1 MIRCLIFVLLISACV
16 SPNQDNS
23 LAGRI
28 IYVDAGHGGT
38 AAIDSYRVG
47 PTGEREEWIN
57 LRVAKHL
64 EVLLKAEGAEVL
76 MTRTTDT
83 AVSLSDRAKLA
94 KDRGADVFLS
104 IHHNATADTSVN
116 FPIVYYHGNAS
127 ENQASVRLGDLV
139 IRQLRAALFNDSVPV
154 SLVSDH
160 TIFPRSGTAVLR
172 GTYSIPAIIG
182 EATFF
187 TNPTE
192 EQRLKSEAYNQRE
205 AKAYRD
211 GLREFFTDSVPPV
224 REKYSRAEIPP
235 FQVLQEA
242 ERMQP
247 AALAWRE
254 NFQWGKDLFEQQ
266 DWPGAYDYF
275 TRSARS
281 FPDSYLA
288 REAHRYRAM
297 ILEEMDSLKAAGI
310 AQQRVNE
317 YYVPV
322 K

>member
-1 MIRCLIFVLLISACV
+1 MHLYIIILLLLLSAYQPATSVLSGKVICL
-16 SPNQDNS
+16 
-23 LAGRI
+23 
-28 IYVDAGHGGT
+28 DAGHGGT
-38 AAIDSYRVG
+38 AATDTYRVG

-64 EVLLKAEGAEVL
+64 KELLKAEHALVM

-83 AVSLSDRAKLA
+83 AVSLSARAELA
-94 KDRGADVFLS
+94 KAQGADVFLS
-104 IHHNATADTSVN
+104 IHHNATADSSVN

-127 ENQASVRLGDLV
+127 ENQASVRLGELV
-139 IRQLRAALFNDSVPV
+139 IRQLRAALFNDSVAM

-160 TIFPRSGTAVLR
+160 TIFPKSGTAVLR
-172 GTYSIPAIIG
+172 GTYGIPAIIG

-192 EQRLKSEAYNQRE
+192 EQKLKSEAYNRRE
-205 AKAYRD
+205 AEAYRD
-211 GLREFFTDSVPPV
+211 ALREFFAEPIPLVQ
-224 REKYSRAEIPP
+224 EKKVEIPP
-235 FQVLQEA
+235 FNVLQEA
-242 ERMQP
+242 ERMRP
-247 AALAWRE
+247 EALAWRE
-254 NFQWGKDLFEQQ
+254 NFERGEKQFEKQ
-266 DWPGAYDYF
+266 DWSTAYDYF
-275 TRSARS
+275 TQSARS

-288 REAHRYRAM
+288 REAHHYQAM
-297 ILEEMDSLKAAGI
+297 ILEKMDSLEAAGI

>member
-1 MIRCLIFVLLISACV
+1 MLTGKTIC
-16 SPNQDNS
+16 
-23 LAGRI
+23 
-28 IYVDAGHGGT
+28 VDAGHGGT
-38 AAIDSYRVG
+38 AATDTYRVG

-64 EVLLKAEGAEVL
+64 EELLQAEGAEVV

-83 AVSLSDRAKLA
+83 AVSLSERAELA
-94 KDRGADVFLS
+94 KAQDADVFLS
-104 IHHNATADTSVN
+104 VHHNATADSSVN
-116 FPIVYYHGNAS
+116 FPIIYYHGNAS
-127 ENQASVRLGDLV
+127 ANQASVRLGELV

-160 TIFPRSGTAVLR
+160 TIFPKSGTAVLR
-172 GTYSIPAIIG
+172 GTYGIPAVIG

-192 EQRLKSEAYNQRE
+192 EQKLKAEAYNLRE
-205 AKAYRD
+205 AEAYRD
-211 GLREFFTDSVPPV
+211 ALREFFAEPLPPV
-224 REKYSRAEIPP
+224 QEKKLEIPP
-235 FQVLQEA
+235 FAVLQEA
-242 ERMQP
+242 ERMRP
-247 AALAWRE
+247 EALAWRE
-254 NFQWGKDLFEQQ
+254 NFQRGKKLFEQM
-266 DWPGAYDYF
+266 DWPAAYDYF
-275 TRSARS
+275 TQSARS

-288 REAHRYRAM
+288 REAHRYRAL
-297 ILEEMDSLKAAGI
+297 ILEKMDSLEAAAV

>member
-1 MIRCLIFVLLISACV
+1 MHLHIIILFLLLSACQPATSV
-16 SPNQDNS
+16 LSGKVIC
-23 LAGRI
+23 L
-28 IYVDAGHGGT
+28 DAGHGGT
-38 AAIDSYRVG
+38 AATDTYRVG

-57 LRVAKHL
+57 LRVARHL
-64 EVLLKAEGAEVL
+64 EELLQAEGAEVV

-83 AVSLSDRAKLA
+83 AIGLSERAELA
-94 KDRGADVFLS
+94 RDQGADVFLS
-104 IHHNATADTSVN
+104 VHHNATADSSVN
-116 FPIVYYHGNAS
+116 FPIIYYHGNAS
-127 ENQASVRLGDLV
+127 ENPASVRLGELI

-160 TIFPRSGTAVLR
+160 TIFPKSGTAVLR
-172 GTYSIPAIIG
+172 GTYGIPAIIG

-192 EQRLKSEAYNQRE
+192 EQKLKSEAYNLRE
-205 AKAYRD
+205 AEAYRD
-211 GLREFFTDSVPPV
+211 ALREFFAQPLPPV
-224 REKYSRAEIPP
+224 QEKKVEIPP
-235 FQVLQEA
+235 FAVLQEA

-247 AALAWRE
+247 EALAWRE
-254 NFQWGKDLFEQQ
+254 NFQQGKDLFAQQ
-266 DWPGAYDYF
+266 DWPAAYDYF
-275 TRSARS
+275 TQSARS

-288 REAHRYRAM
+288 REAHRYRAL
-297 ILEEMDSLKAAGI
+297 ILEKMDSLNAAAV